1 MTCFDRNQR
10 ARFPRRDDAGVG
22 TGKVFPTEIEDVV
35 ALHPGVK
42 ESAAIGVPDERTGEA
57 VKLLVV
63 RKDPAV
69 DVATLAAHCRAHL
82 TPYKC
87 PKHIEFT
94 TDLPKTAIGKV
105 LRRQLRD
112 ALVARAPGEL
122 ARA

>member
-1 MTCFDRNQR
+1 
-10 ARFPRRDDAGVG
+10 
-22 TGKVFPTEIEDVV
+22 
-35 ALHPGVK
+35 LHPGVK